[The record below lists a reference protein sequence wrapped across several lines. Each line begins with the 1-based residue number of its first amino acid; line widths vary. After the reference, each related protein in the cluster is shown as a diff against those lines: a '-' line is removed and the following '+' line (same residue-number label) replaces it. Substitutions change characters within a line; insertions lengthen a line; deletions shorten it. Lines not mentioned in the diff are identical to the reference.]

1 MVKLNCPERESVIYF
16 LNHAMICVN
25 PSKVTPNRKFPHS
38 GVHCLHQR
46 INMVATSRPPNVSRL
61 TRARWRRSIPFG
73 SCLAARNCIFDRSSV
88 MSQANNAKIAPLN
101 IQPIGKPNHKPIIA
115 NDRERNKPTGDT
127 HLQPRHGEM
136 SHTAPKAIIQR
147 GMTTS
152 PMFAYPQASEPILMI
167 MLDTSANPV
176 KATSTTFAKF
186 YHWRIN
192 RMIYCRMKRMKD
204 RG

>member
-38 GVHCLHQR
+38 EVHCLHQR
-46 INMVATSRPPNVSRL
+46 INMDATSSPPNASRL
-61 TRARWRRSIPFG
+61 TRARWRRSIPFA
-73 SCLAARNCIFDRSSV
+73 SSLAARKCIFDRSSV

-101 IQPIGKPNHKPIIA
+101 IQPIGKLNHKPIIA
-115 NDRERNKPTGDT
+115 NKRERNKATGDT

-136 SHTAPKAIIQR
+136 NHNTPKAIIQR

-152 PMFAYPQASEPILMI
+152 PMPAYPQASEPILMI

-176 KATSTTFAKF
+176 NATSATCSKF
-186 YHWRIN
+186 YHWRIS

-204 RG
+204 KG